1 MLTTQ
6 YLDNWAYQANVR
18 DYVTRMDQKLEAH
31 AITPVYASRNQEL
44 QSLAKEQLQRYA
56 STYLGV
62 DPRTIDVTLPWQRL
76 FEVYVDVKKT
86 PSVSLEA
93 DVRQGINNQ
102 RLQNLANNVAAAQ
115 AQLDAAHTVDE
126 DGTVVP
132 PDPAVQAQ
140 LQAAKEAAQAQY
152 DKEQQAQAV
161 NRSEEKVSRAVPGRP
176 TVNPIKRIDKGE
188 YGNKR
193 YDPERK

>member
-161 NRSEEKVSRAVPGRP
+161 NRSEEKAQQSRTWTADR
-176 TVNPIKRIDKGE
+176 
-188 YGNKR
+188 
-193 YDPERK
+193 

>member
-86 PSVSLEA
+86 RPYRLKPMCARVSTISA
-93 DVRQGINNQ
+93 FRIW
-102 RLQNLANNVAAAQ
+102 
-115 AQLDAAHTVDE
+115 
-126 DGTVVP
+126 
-132 PDPAVQAQ
+132 
-140 LQAAKEAAQAQY
+140 
-152 DKEQQAQAV
+152 
-161 NRSEEKVSRAVPGRP
+161 
-176 TVNPIKRIDKGE
+176 PIT
-188 YGNKR
+188 
-193 YDPERK
+193 

>member
-1 MLTTQ
+1 
-6 YLDNWAYQANVR
+6 
-18 DYVTRMDQKLEAH
+18 MDQKLEAH

-140 LQAAKEAAQAQY
+140 LQLPKRLPRRSMTRNSRPRPSI
-152 DKEQQAQAV
+152 AV
-161 NRSEEKVSRAVPGRP
+161 KKRLSRAVPGRP

>member
-1 MLTTQ
+1 M
-6 YLDNWAYQANVR
+6 
-18 DYVTRMDQKLEAH
+18 
-31 AITPVYASRNQEL
+31 
-44 QSLAKEQLQRYA
+44 
-56 STYLGV
+56 
-62 DPRTIDVTLPWQRL
+62 
-76 FEVYVDVKKT
+76 
-86 PSVSLEA
+86 
-93 DVRQGINNQ
+93 RQGINNQ